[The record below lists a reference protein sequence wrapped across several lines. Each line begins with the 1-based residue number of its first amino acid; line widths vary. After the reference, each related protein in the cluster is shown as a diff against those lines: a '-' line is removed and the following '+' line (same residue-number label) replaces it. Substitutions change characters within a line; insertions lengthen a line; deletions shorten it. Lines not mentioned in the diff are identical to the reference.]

1 MFEKTAS
8 EAGDGAICRLL
19 HCGKVHEGGVGVKFV
34 LDCPAAE
41 DALKGSIKEN
51 FDEHSRIVGV
61 LTGGS
66 AIRSIEVTQIQL
78 VDDRADNPCVLVR
91 RAELIEGEGKQ
102 QGLFLVIGFEADIS
116 NHDNIAEALFWGS
129 LPV

>member
-51 FDEHSRIVGV
+51 FDEHSRIIGA

-78 VDDRADNPCVLVR
+78 VDDRADNPCIVVR
-91 RAELIEGEGKQ
+91 RDELIEGEGKQ
-102 QGLFLVIGFEADIS
+102 QGLFLVIGFEADIP
-116 NHDNIAEALFWGS
+116 NHDNTEEALFWDS

>member
-19 HCGKVHEGGVGVKFV
+19 HCGKVHESGVGVKFV

-78 VDDRADNPCVLVR
+78 VDDRADNPCIVVR
-91 RAELIEGEGKQ
+91 RDELIEGEGKQ
-102 QGLFLVIGFEADIS
+102 QGLFLVIGFEADIP
-116 NHDNIAEALFWGS
+116 NHDNTEEALFWDS